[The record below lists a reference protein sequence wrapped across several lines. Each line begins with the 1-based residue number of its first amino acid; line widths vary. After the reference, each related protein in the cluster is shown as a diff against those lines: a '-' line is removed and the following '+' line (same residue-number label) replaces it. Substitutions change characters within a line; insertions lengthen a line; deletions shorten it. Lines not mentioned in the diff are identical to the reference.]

1 MLLIWG
7 VALIYL
13 FLGSAMNHYYI
24 ADSTYMTVTF
34 ICITSILL
42 LMILL
47 VGYPE
52 FFLVIFA
59 SFITRVVLLL
69 VDLYGRDIFEVPHS
83 GDDTENFYQTGIMI
97 SEDLSML
104 SEPVYGGVYSHML
117 GILFNIYGDD
127 RLFVQYLNILIA
139 ITAIVV
145 VIRIFRMLG
154 LPHRIQLL
162 LVALMGFFPHSLI
175 FSSILLRE
183 SIISLLVVMS
193 LYCFIRWFREKERIS
208 AFLSVMLVLLG
219 ASFHS
224 AIIGILL
231 GYLFGFI
238 FYRHDLKTF
247 KFTLESVVPFSIF
260 ALIMTYV
267 LVFPSIV
274 SGLPIF
280 NKVDQVLN
288 NNDTIYEAFTSSRGD
303 TAYLSGLEVNNLFQV
318 ILFAPIKI
326 IYFIASPMPW
336 SVRNFNDLI
345 SFVLDGVFYLFALG
359 VFIRN
364 IEVIKRRPILGILLM
379 SILAGWLIFGL
390 GISNAGT
397 ALRHRFKFFY
407 IVIVAIG
414 VAWSDRDREEQV
426 GTDP

>member
-7 VALIYL
+7 VTLIYL
-13 FLGSAMNHYYI
+13 FLGSAMNHHYFP
-24 ADSTYMTVTF
+24 DSTYMTVTF
-34 ICITSILL
+34 ICLTAILL
-42 LMILL
+42 LLSLL
-47 VGYPE
+47 VGYSE
-52 FFLVIFA
+52 FFLVIFI
-59 SFITRVVLLL
+59 SFITRLLLLL
-69 VDLYGRDIFEVPHS
+69 VDLYRADQFTVPHS
-83 GDDTENFYQTGIMI
+83 GDDTEHFYQTGIMI

-104 SEPVYGGVYSHML
+104 SESVYGGVYSHML
-117 GILFNIYGDD
+117 GLLFNIYGDD
-127 RLFVQYLNILIA
+127 RLFFQYLNILIA
-139 ITAIVV
+139 ITAILI
-145 VIRIFRMLG
+145 VIKIFRMLEV
-154 LPHRIQLL
+154 PHHVQMV
-162 LVALMGFFPHSLI
+162 LVPVMAFFPHSLI

-193 LYCFIRWFREKERIS
+193 LYCFIRWFRKRERFS
-208 AFLSVMLVLLG
+208 AFLSVLLVLLA

-238 FYRHDLKTF
+238 FYRHDQKAF
-247 KFTLESVVPFSIF
+247 RFSVESVVPFGIF
-260 ALIMTYV
+260 ALVMTYV

-288 NNDTIYEAFTSSRGD
+288 NNDTLYEAFTSSRGD

-318 ILFAPIKI
+318 VLLAPIKI

-336 SVRNFNDLI
+336 SVRNVNDLI
-345 SFVLDGVFYLFALG
+345 SFFLDGMFYLFSVA
-359 VFIRN
+359 VFVRHIDAIR
-364 IEVIKRRPILGILLM
+364 KHPILGILLL
-379 SILAGWLIFGL
+379 SIVAGWLIFGL

-407 IVIVAIG
+407 IVIVALG
-414 VAWSDRDREEQV
+414 VAWSKMDREKRF
-426 GTDP
+426 